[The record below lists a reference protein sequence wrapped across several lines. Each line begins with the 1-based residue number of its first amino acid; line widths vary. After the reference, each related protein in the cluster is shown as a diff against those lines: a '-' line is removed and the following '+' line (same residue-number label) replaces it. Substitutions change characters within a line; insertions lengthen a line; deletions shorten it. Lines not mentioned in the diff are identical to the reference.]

1 MSMERTV
8 AGHGSESGFTL
19 IELVVATA
27 LIAVLAVAAMPLYE
41 VSVKREREIE
51 LRHALR
57 EIRRAIDQFHESYV
71 ASGGATGVPGQGPAV
86 PPPFARAGASARL

>member
-1 MSMERTV
+1 MS
-8 AGHGSESGFTL
+8 GSGMRSEPSATGACGFTL
-19 IELVVATA
+19 IELVVASA
-27 LIAVLAVAAMPLYE
+27 LIAVLAATAMPLYE

-71 ASGGATGVPGQGPAV
+71 ASGGATA
-86 PPPFARAGASARL
+86 ARTKA